1 MGPSPPAYVSG
12 YRVFSKPTYDVS
24 RTMASGSSCKS
35 EAKIFAASG
44 GAWPDP
50 AMRMTIMNWD
60 FDSCSQTQDSPSYGG
75 VVLGSFGGFD
85 FCWSF
90 RLPE

>member
-1 MGPSPPAYVSG
+1 MCQGIG
-12 YRVFSKPTYDVS
+12 FSVNQLITCPE
-24 RTMASGSSCKS
+24 TMASGSSCKR

-60 FDSCSQTQDSPSYGG
+60 FDSCSQTLDSPSYGG

-90 RLPE
+90 RLSELT